1 MVKYIQT
8 KLLNNYRFY
17 FIKFNPLPP
26 GYSLPNE
33 ILLVVKITKKDG
45 SGGILMDIEIKMP
58 ALSDTMK
65 SGRITKWYVEEGQYV
80 EKGACLCDVAVNK
93 MSFEVYSDY
102 EGIISKIVCPA
113 GTTVEPGNII
123 AIITQS
129 EEVKPSETQKEIKY
143 EYKEYDLAVIGA
155 GPGGYVAAIKAA
167 KKGAKVALFEKD
179 KLGGTCLNR
188 GCIPTKAYARIAEV
202 YDILKRAGEFGFDVK
217 VNSFD
222 YTQVVKRKDGIV
234 GELVEGIN
242 ALLKANGVDLFY
254 AEAKVDKEKNVL
266 FGENK
271 IKAKNIII
279 ATGSSPAEL
288 PIEGINSKNVMNSD
302 TILEMTSLPQSLCII
317 GGGVIGMEFA
327 FIMNQFGVK
336 VSVVEMMPDILP
348 TLDKEISSFIR
359 AVAQRRGIK
368 IYTSSTV
375 ERIDEEENGGSIVS
389 VKNGENIKHIYA
401 DKVFVSIG
409 RKLNT
414 DIGPIVELLE
424 FEGKAIKVDEHMR
437 TNLEGVYAIGDVTG
451 KMMLAHVASAQG
463 EVAVDNIFGE
473 QSILDYAK
481 IPAAVFTEPEIGYF
495 GYTEEEARK
504 KFNDIKVGR
513 FNFEHN
519 GRAKTYGE
527 TEGFAKVISNEKG
540 EVVGT
545 WVVGSGASELIHIL
559 STACQAGAKVE
570 DLKKAVYAHPT
581 KSETIMEA
589 VKDIVGESVHK
600 V

>member
-1 MVKYIQT
+1 M
-8 KLLNNYRFY
+8 
-17 FIKFNPLPP
+17 
-26 GYSLPNE
+26 E
-33 ILLVVKITKKDG
+33 
-45 SGGILMDIEIKMP
+45 IEIKIP

-389 VKNGENIKHIYA
+389 VKNDENIKHIYA

-424 FEGKAIKVDEHMR
+424 FEGRAIKVDEHMR

-540 EVVGT
+540 EVVGA

-559 STACQAGAKVE
+559 STACQEGVDAEA
-570 DLKKAVYAHPT
+570 LKKVVYAHPT
-581 KSETIMEA
+581 RSETIMEA
-589 VKDIVGESVHK
+589 VKDIFGESIHK

>member
-1 MVKYIQT
+1 M
-8 KLLNNYRFY
+8 
-17 FIKFNPLPP
+17 
-26 GYSLPNE
+26 E
-33 ILLVVKITKKDG
+33 
-45 SGGILMDIEIKMP
+45 IEIKIP

-80 EKGACLCDVAVNK
+80 EKDSCLCDIAVNK
-93 MSFEVYSDY
+93 VNFEVYSDY

-113 GTTVEPGNII
+113 GSTVEPGDVI
-123 AIITQS
+123 AIVTQS
-129 EEVKPSETQKEIKY
+129 EEVKPSATQKEIKY

-202 YDILKRAGEFGFDVK
+202 YDILKRSGEFGFDVK

-222 YTQVVKRKDGIV
+222 YAKIVKRKNDIV
-234 GELVEGIN
+234 GELTEGIN

-302 TILEMTSLPQSLCII
+302 VILEITSLPQSLCII

-348 TLDKEISSFIR
+348 ILDKEVSSFIR

-375 ERIDEEENGGSIVS
+375 ERIDEEENGGSIVT
-389 VKNGENIKHIYA
+389 VKNGENIKRIYA

-414 DIGPIVELLE
+414 DIGPIVELLD
-424 FEGKAIKVDEHMR
+424 FEGKAIKVDEYMR
-437 TNLEGVYAIGDVTG
+437 TNVEGVYAVGDVTG

-473 QSILDYAK
+473 SNTLDYMK

-504 KFNDIKVGR
+504 KFKDIKVGR

-540 EVVGT
+540 EVVGV

-559 STACQAGAKVE
+559 STACQEGVDAEA
-570 DLKKAVYAHPT
+570 LKKAVYAHPT
-581 KSETIMEA
+581 RSETIMEA
-589 VKDIVGESVHK
+589 VKDIFGESVHK

>member
-1 MVKYIQT
+1 
-8 KLLNNYRFY
+8 
-17 FIKFNPLPP
+17 
-26 GYSLPNE
+26 
-33 ILLVVKITKKDG
+33 
-45 SGGILMDIEIKMP
+45 MDIEIKMP
-58 ALSDTMK
+58 VLSDTMK

-113 GTTVEPGNII
+113 GTTVEPGDVI
-123 AIITQS
+123 AIIVHS
-129 EEVKPSETQKEIKY
+129 EEVKSSSTQKEIKQEY
-143 EYKEYDLAVIGA
+143 GYKEYDLAVIGA

-202 YDILKRAGEFGFDVK
+202 HDILNRAFEFGFNIK
-217 VNSFD
+217 INSFD
-222 YTQVVKRKDGIV
+222 YTQVVKRKDDIV

-242 ALLKANGVDLFY
+242 ALLKANGVDVFN

-336 VSVVEMMPDILP
+336 VSVIEMMPNILP
-348 TLDKEISSFIR
+348 TLDKKISSSIKF
-359 AVAQRRGIK
+359 VAQKRGIK

-375 ERIDEEENGGSIVS
+375 ERIDEEENGGSIVT
-389 VKNGENIKHIYA
+389 VKNGENIKRIYA

-414 DIGPIVELLE
+414 DIGPITELLE
-424 FEGKAIKVDEHMR
+424 FEGKAIKIDEHMK
-437 TNLEGVYAIGDVTG
+437 TNIEGVYAVGDVTG

-473 QSILDYAK
+473 SSTLDYMK

-495 GYTEEEARK
+495 GYTEDQAKE
-504 KFNDIKVGR
+504 KFKEIKVGR
-513 FNFEHN
+513 FDFKFN

-527 TEGFAKVISNEKG
+527 TDGFAKIISNEND
-540 EVVGT
+540 EVVGA
-545 WVVGSGASELIHIL
+545 WVIGSGASELIHIL

-589 VKDIVGESVHK
+589 VKDIFGESVHK

>member
-1 MVKYIQT
+1 M
-8 KLLNNYRFY
+8 N
-17 FIKFNPLPP
+17 
-26 GYSLPNE
+26 G
-33 ILLVVKITKKDG
+33 
-45 SGGILMDIEIKMP
+45 EIKV
-58 ALSDTMK
+58 AEFSD
-65 SGRITKWYVEEGQYV
+65 V
-80 EKGACLCDVAVNK
+80 
-93 MSFEVYSDY
+93 
-102 EGIISKIVCPA
+102 
-113 GTTVEPGNII
+113 
-123 AIITQS
+123 
-129 EEVKPSETQKEIKY
+129 
-143 EYKEYDLAVIGA
+143 KEYDLAVIGA

-348 TLDKEISSFIR
+348 TLDKEISSFIK

-424 FEGKAIKVDEHMR
+424 FEGRAIKVDEHMR

-504 KFNDIKVGR
+504 KFKEIKVGR

-540 EVVGT
+540 EVVGA

-559 STACQAGAKVE
+559 STACQEGVDAEA
-570 DLKKAVYAHPT
+570 LKKVVYAHPT
-581 KSETIMEA
+581 RSETIMEA
-589 VKDIVGESVHK
+589 VKDIFGESIHK